1 MPYENRKQNYKRQLL
16 ERLRILVPQI
26 RELEKQ
32 VFNPP
37 KITDEWMEE
46 YEKLNLLK
54 VDLMIVKNHLN
65 NIGNKYSGIT
75 EVSIDRN
82 LFKNK

>member
-1 MPYENRKQNYKRQLL
+1 MPYETRKKNYKGQLL
-16 ERLRILVPQI
+16 QRKRKLITQI
-26 RELEKQ
+26 IELEKQ